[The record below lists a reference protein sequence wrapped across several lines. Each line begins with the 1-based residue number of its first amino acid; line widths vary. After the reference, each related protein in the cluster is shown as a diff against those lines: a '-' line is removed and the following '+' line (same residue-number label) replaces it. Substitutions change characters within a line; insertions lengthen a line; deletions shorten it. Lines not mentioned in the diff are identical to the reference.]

1 MQDLKFKS
9 YFLPN
14 VNVVS
19 MYFAVRLSKD
29 RVLYYSLMYANS
41 TKMAKIDLVFYIAN
55 ILAKSNTIFVRC
67 WT

>member
-29 RVLYYSLMYANS
+29 RVLYYSLIYANS
-41 TKMAKIDLVFYIAN
+41 TKTAKMDLVFYIAN
-55 ILAKSNTIFVRC
+55 ILAKNDIIFV
-67 WT
+67 